1 MYRSRLKVKTLIL
14 LCMTGVL
21 MILALRRDP
30 DRKGETGEE
39 LLISE
44 EEGGEETGEAV
55 GQEKIWT
62 SPGKECKDPCSS
74 AGSGV
79 AVFIIRKKMQGKDIR
94 ENLITMRSR
103 KGWVIVNEVPL
114 EEYLRFVVPSEMPA
128 SYALEALK
136 AQAVCAR
143 TYAVWQMQEYAYPEY
158 EAHVDDSTSYQ
169 VYHKIDSQNSTD
181 QAVEETAGQ
190 ILLYQEYPVKAYY
203 FATSC
208 GVTTDEAIWEEGN
221 TENSPYLC
229 SRFVNETTSEKD
241 LTDEETFAAWIRTK
255 RSGDL
260 EISEPWYRWNCEVS
274 FAQIQ
279 KNVEKW
285 MAVRLAKTGD
295 GILIKDGEQYVRP
308 SENVGHT
315 GIGTIT
321 EAQILSRNAGGAAQ
335 ELLLTGSEGTLKIK
349 YEYNIRL
356 MLGLPGGIIHKNDG
370 TITRGGDLLPSG
382 YFTLTPAQTDG
393 EGDRI

>member
-44 EEGGEETGEAV
+44 EEGGEETVEAV

-62 SPGKECKDPCSS
+62 SPGRDAKIRVLLLDQDGSIYHKEKD
-74 AGSGV
+74 AGEGYPGELDYYEEP
-79 AVFIIRKKMQGKDIR
+79 Q
-94 ENLITMRSR
+94 
-103 KGWVIVNEVPL
+103 GWVIVNEVPL

-169 VYHKIDSQNSTD
+169 VYRKIDSQTSTD

-241 LTDEETFAAWIRTK
+241 LTDEETFAAWI
-255 RSGDL
+255 S
-260 EISEPWYRWNCEVS
+260 S
-274 FAQIQ
+274 
-279 KNVEKW
+279 
-285 MAVRLAKTGD
+285 
-295 GILIKDGEQYVRP
+295 
-308 SENVGHT
+308 
-315 GIGTIT
+315 
-321 EAQILSRNAGGAAQ
+321 
-335 ELLLTGSEGTLKIK
+335 
-349 YEYNIRL
+349 
-356 MLGLPGGIIHKNDG
+356 
-370 TITRGGDLLPSG
+370 
-382 YFTLTPAQTDG
+382 
-393 EGDRI
+393 